1 MEFQLDKRTLETQTL
16 ECFETAPRC
25 AALYL
30 YSERC

>member
-16 ECFETAPRC
+16 ECFDIVPRC
-25 AALYL
+25 VASYL

>member
-1 MEFQLDKRTLETQTL
+1 MEFQLDKRTLETQTS